1 FNSSSNSASDSLISI
16 FRTPDIGFTYLITP
30 SLSVALFYPNDII
43 DRLGYE
49 SWVLGNYNW
58 QYFRNNSAFEQV
70 GKQLC
75 RQAATDR
82 RIYSVW

>member
-43 DRLGYE
+43 EDIYVIKVNLSLGFKE
-49 SWVLGNYNW
+49 
-58 QYFRNNSAFEQV
+58 
-70 GKQLC
+70 KKC
-75 RQAATDR
+75 
-82 RIYSVW
+82 